1 VSLLMLNIS
10 KDETKFNDLEE
21 KMWKK
26 KMQEGL
32 NELREQ
38 LREIDNKLLK
48 NKNNKELEV
57 KDFQKTTVKCKFGD
71 LEFYRRR
78 YKLKRNGETRIV
90 YLLDIYLELGYS
102 GQYSQ
107 SIVEMVIKEAI
118 EKSYR
123 KTAETIRETTNVSIT
138 HTIARKILIDFSEKH
153 IEKLEK
159 EKLKLYEKGYIEGE
173 KEQKIIYEEAD
184 GIYIS
189 KQNRKKNKAKRK
201 GKKLKSE
208 IKIGIIHEG
217 FEKRYSNDFRVKNK
231 QMIATTKSAKYFKR
245 LVDMAI
251 GTKYKENKIER
262 IIINADGADWCKD
275 IAESPK
281 ERYQLYMFHIQKR
294 ITEAVTNR
302 EYKELMSGIVKT
314 NKPEYIFNIIY
325 NYKVELEYDKNYEE
339 LEKIQELE
347 KYLRNNEKG
356 LLRYQ
361 YDLGLTEKEIEKL
374 EETEYRNLGTEESQ
388 VYCGCRKRMKKNRT
402 SWSDRGSEAM
412 VKVISYVKSN
422 MLEDLITGKMEKE
435 IESEISE
442 RIPEPKK
449 VKKVKVGKIRYA
461 TQNTIL
467 ESLTGFRK
475 LKVKGLLRNKSFNEM
490 RIIGN

>member
-1 VSLLMLNIS
+1 MLNIS
-10 KDETKFNDLEE
+10 KNETKFNDLEE

-48 NKNNKELEV
+48 NKNNKELKV

-78 YKLKRNGETRIV
+78 YKLKRNGETKIV

-107 SIVEMVIKEAI
+107 TIVEMVIKEAT

-123 KTAETIRETTNVSIT
+123 KTAETIRETTNVGIT
-138 HTIARKILIDFSEKH
+138 HTAARKILIDFSEKH

-189 KQNRKKNKAKRK
+189 KQNRKKNKEKRK

-217 FEKRYSNDFRVKNK
+217 FEKRYSKDFRVKNK

-251 GTKYKENKIER
+251 GTRYKESEVER
-262 IIINADGADWCKD
+262 IIINADGAGWCKD

-281 ERYQLYMFHIQKR
+281 ERYQLDMFHIQKR

-339 LEKIQELE
+339 LEKVQELE
-347 KYLRNNEKG
+347 IYLRNNEKG

-361 YDLGLTEKEIEKL
+361 YDLGLTDEEIEKL

-422 MLEDLITGKMEKE
+422 MLEDLITGRMEKA
-435 IESEISE
+435 IEMEISE

-449 VKKVKVGKIRYA
+449 VKKVKIGKIRYA

>member
-1 VSLLMLNIS
+1 
-10 KDETKFNDLEE
+10 
-21 KMWKK
+21 
-26 KMQEGL
+26 
-32 NELREQ
+32 
-38 LREIDNKLLK
+38 
-48 NKNNKELEV
+48 
-57 KDFQKTTVKCKFGD
+57 
-71 LEFYRRR
+71 
-78 YKLKRNGETRIV
+78 
-90 YLLDIYLELGYS
+90 
-102 GQYSQ
+102 
-107 SIVEMVIKEAI
+107 
-118 EKSYR
+118 
-123 KTAETIRETTNVSIT
+123 
-138 HTIARKILIDFSEKH
+138 
-153 IEKLEK
+153 
-159 EKLKLYEKGYIEGE
+159 
-173 KEQKIIYEEAD
+173 
-184 GIYIS
+184 
-189 KQNRKKNKAKRK
+189 
-201 GKKLKSE
+201 
-208 IKIGIIHEG
+208 
-217 FEKRYSNDFRVKNK
+217 
-231 QMIATTKSAKYFKR
+231 MIATTKSAKYFKR

-281 ERYQLYMFHIQKR
+281 ERYQLDMFHIQKR